1 MQGLDFDDV
10 LLVPKFSGVNSREK
24 VDISVRLSNHLT
36 LDIPIIASP
45 MKGITGLDLVLEIGK
60 LGGIGILHRFYDNVD
75 DWDFDVNTLDGTN
88 FGVALGLGDERYK
101 FALDW
106 GAKII
111 CIDVANGYLES
122 VLKFTEKVAK
132 WIRQNGYYSL
142 LMVGNVATLNGARNL
157 KNAGAD
163 LIRVGIGS
171 GNLCTTRNVT
181 GVGVPQLTAI
191 KKSSG
196 YFQLGDYGEK
206 HLKEAYEWKIIAD
219 GGIRNSGDAVKAFA
233 FGADVVMLGSLL
245 ATTYESSNNGII
257 YGMASRAMQEEYYH
271 SVKSVEGIEQRVTP
285 RQSLAEFI
293 DEFTWG
299 IKSACTYLD
308 ASTLR
313 QLRDADTITVG
324 TGSIKKI
331 GT

>member
-10 LLVPKFSGVNSREK
+10 LLTPSQSKVNSRED
-24 VDISVRLSNHLT
+24 VDISVHLGGDLV
-36 LDIPIIASP
+36 LDIPIIGSP
-45 MKGITGLDLVLEIGK
+45 MKGIMGINLIKELSR
-60 LGGIGILHRFYDNVD
+60 LGGIGILHRFYD
-75 DWDFDVNTLDGTN
+75 DGREWEGN
-88 FGVALGLGDERYK
+88 LIELGLEKQFGVAIGIDKIEIAK
-101 FALDW
+101 IALSA

-122 VLKFTEKVAK
+122 VIKFVDEISCYIVNNDYKCIVMA
-132 WIRQNGYYSL
+132 
-142 LMVGNVATLNGARNL
+142 GNVVTHDGLWWL
-157 KNAGAD
+157 YQAGAT

-181 GVGVPQLTAI
+181 GVGMPQLTAI
-191 KKSSG
+191 NDCASINVNKKDG
-196 YFQLGDYGEK
+196 RYRNTNPR
-206 HLKEAYEWKIIAD
+206 IVAD

-257 YGMASRAMQEEYYH
+257 YGMASRKLQDEYYH
-271 SVKSVEGIEQRVTP
+271 SVKSVEGIEQQVTP
-285 RQSLAEFI
+285 KQTLAEFI

-308 ASTLR
+308 APTLFR
-313 QLRDADTITVG
+313 LKGTPYNLVG
-324 TGSIKKI
+324 TSSIKKI